1 MWFEL
6 IELSEINIYMVVV
19 FNLQVAKTMHLLVLF
34 TDGFFVLH

>member
-6 IELSEINIYMVVV
+6 IELSEINIYMVV

-34 TDGFFVLH
+34 TDGFFVFH